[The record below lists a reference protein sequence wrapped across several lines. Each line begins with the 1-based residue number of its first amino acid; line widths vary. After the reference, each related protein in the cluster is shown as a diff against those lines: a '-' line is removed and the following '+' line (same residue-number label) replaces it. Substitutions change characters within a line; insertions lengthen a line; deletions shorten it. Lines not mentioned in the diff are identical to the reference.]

1 MVCISVHCVLYY
13 MTHIWL
19 CLLNKTM
26 NMTAIDNNETC
37 FVHWMHHKVCITSME
52 RDGN

>member
-1 MVCISVHCVLYY
+1 MYFRALCTVLYDTY
-13 MTHIWL
+13 L
-19 CLLNKTM
+19 ALLNKTM